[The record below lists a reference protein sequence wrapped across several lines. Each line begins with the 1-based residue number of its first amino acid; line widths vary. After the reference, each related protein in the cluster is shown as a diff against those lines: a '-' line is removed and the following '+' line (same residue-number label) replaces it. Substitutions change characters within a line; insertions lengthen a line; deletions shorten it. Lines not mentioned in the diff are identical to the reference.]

1 MSRKMQEPV
10 SSRSTGQ
17 AGFTIL
23 ELLIVIAMLGIVFAV
38 GMRGF
43 RQFNESTIVDQAAR
57 SLGSDV
63 TLARSYAI
71 RRGGNVALVANE
83 GARSYVI
90 RDWAGNV
97 LGAGSFGAGSDT
109 PLTAL
114 DIDTTGDS
122 LTFNSRGMLTSG
134 GTVQIDMT
142 RNGLTKRLEVSA
154 LGRTRIAKVP

>member
-1 MSRKMQEPV
+1 MSRKMQEPPG
-10 SSRSTGQ
+10 SRSTGQ
-17 AGFTIL
+17 AGFTLL
-23 ELLIVIAMLGIVFAV
+23 ELLIVIAMFGIVVAV

-57 SLGSDV
+57 ALGSDV
-63 TLARSYAI
+63 TLARSLAI
-71 RRGGNVALVANE
+71 RRGGNVALVADE
-83 GARSYVI
+83 GARRYVI
-90 RDWAGNV
+90 RDGAGNV

-114 DIDTTGDS
+114 DIKATGDS

-134 GTVQIDMT
+134 GTVQIDMA
-142 RNGLTKRLEVSA
+142 RNGLTKQLDVSA